1 MSSQTTAAFPWNRLP
16 RELRL
21 MIMEELSA
29 LVPSAGR
36 NPLSCWASVS
46 IEWYLY
52 YTPFVWHT
60 ITLQVS
66 AAHSDIDEF
75 TQLAVFHRKKL
86 VVNIS
91 LHMSLQEYTCQECGQ
106 VESAETIEA
115 NNLTFSNG
123 LKSLFRALSDWTRDP
138 STAGIALELSASS
151 PSDSKHRKLDLLEH
165 KRELVHQSPGHLV
178 SNAKK
183 RLLGQLLDFEFK
195 VTDLPEVAV
204 IEKFSVRQRLLR
216 NLSASSLNIIICN
229 LPRLHHVNY
238 EPWLGTDKKGQDRR
252 EITNTN
258 LLRWAECRSTLRSIA
273 IWEAQSQGLHKNKC
287 YSKPFDKNLTS
298 AAVEASFHLQALAIS
313 HATDA
318 MDFFLLF
325 DKASKATRGIRTP
338 PKLSL
343 RHLALTCRLQM
354 PPGSSTEVNYLLC
367 VASKAAVQMP
377 HLEIMEV
384 WSPGVGEGFFFR
396 YEVRKRRAKLT
407 VGATWRISRMR
418 NSAVFKSWQ
427 RVAGRHADDDLE
439 YAFES
444 INAGELTQPWSI
456 CRHLRLRSSLR
467 E

>member
-1 MSSQTTAAFPWNRLP
+1 MSSQTTAFPWNRLP

-21 MIMEELSA
+21 MIMEELSD

-52 YTPFVWHT
+52 FTPLIWHT

-66 AAHSDIDEF
+66 AANSDIDEF
-75 TQLAVFHRKKL
+75 NQLAVFHRKKL

-123 LKSLFRALSDWTRDP
+123 LKSLFCALSSWTRDP
-138 STAGIALELSASS
+138 STPGVALELSASS
-151 PSDSKHRKLDLLEH
+151 PSDSKHLKLDLVEH
-165 KRELVHQSPGHLV
+165 KRELANQSPGHLI

-195 VTDLPEVAV
+195 MTDLPKVTV
-204 IEKFSVRQRLLR
+204 IEKFSVKQRLLR

-229 LPRLHHVNY
+229 LPRLHRVNY
-238 EPWLGTDKKGQDRR
+238 EPWLGTDKKGQQRR
-252 EITNTN
+252 EIANTN
-258 LLRWAECRSTLRSIA
+258 LLRWAECRSTLRSIT
-273 IWEAQSQGLHKNKC
+273 IWEAQSQKLHKNKC
-287 YSKPFDKNLTS
+287 YSKPYDNELTS
-298 AAVEASFHLQALAIS
+298 AAVEASFHLKALAIS

-318 MDFFLLF
+318 MDFFLRF
-325 DKASKATRGIRTP
+325 DEASKAIQGIGTQSR
-338 PKLSL
+338 LSL

-354 PPGSSTEVNYLLC
+354 PPESSTEVNYLLF
-367 VASKAAVQMP
+367 VASKAAMQLP

-396 YEVRKRRAKLT
+396 YEVKKRQAKLI

-418 NSAVFKSWQ
+418 NSAVFKAWQ
-427 RVAGRHADDDLE
+427 RVAGRHADDDLM

-444 INAGELTQPWSI
+444 INAGELKQPWSI
-456 CRHLRLRSSLR
+456 CRHLRLRKSLR

>member
-1 MSSQTTAAFPWNRLP
+1 
-16 RELRL
+16 
-21 MIMEELSA
+21 MIMEELSD

-52 YTPFVWHT
+52 FTPFIWHT

-75 TQLAVFHRKKL
+75 NRLAVFHRKRL

-115 NNLTFSNG
+115 NNLIFSNALKG
-123 LKSLFRALSDWTRDP
+123 LFCALSGWTRDP

-151 PSDSKHRKLDLLEH
+151 PSDSRHLELDLVKHR
-165 KRELVHQSPGHLV
+165 RELANQSPGHLI

-183 RLLGQLLDFEFK
+183 RLLGQLLDFESK
-195 VTDLPEVAV
+195 MSDLPEVTV
-204 IEKFSVRQRLLR
+204 IERLSVRQKTLR

-229 LPRLHHVNY
+229 LPRLHRINY
-238 EPWLGTDKKGQDRR
+238 EPWLWTDKKGQRRR
-252 EITNTN
+252 EVANTN
-258 LLRWAECRSTLRSIA
+258 LLRWAACRSTLRSIT
-273 IWEAQSQGLHKNKC
+273 IWEAQSEKLHKNKC
-287 YSKPFDKNLTS
+287 YSKPYDNNLTS
-298 AAVEASFHLQALAIS
+298 AAVRASFHLNALAIS

-318 MDFFLLF
+318 MDFFLRF
-325 DKASKATRGIRTP
+325 DEASKATQGTGTP
-338 PKLSL
+338 PRLSL

-354 PPGSSTEVNYLLC
+354 PPESPTEVNNLLF
-367 VASKAAVQMP
+367 VASKAAMQLP
-377 HLEIMEV
+377 HLEVMEV

-396 YEVRKRRAKLT
+396 YEVKKRQAKLV
-407 VGATWRISRMR
+407 VGATWRISGMQ
-418 NSAVFKSWQ
+418 NSAVFKAWQ
-427 RVAGRHADDDLE
+427 RAAGRHADYDLE
-439 YAFES
+439 YAFKS
-444 INAGELTQPWSI
+444 INAGELKQPWSI
-456 CRHLRLRSSLR
+456 CRHLRLRDCLR